1 MTEQNISSAT
11 NVAANR
17 PNRENVIANESC
29 MFLADNFLTISQM
42 LNEKFGLNIVHGYDV
57 VKKFIYNTL
66 ISRID
71 YLLNIE
77 ENIDYKT
84 SLQELLQQN
93 GDISIKYITEKNDD
107 VFYSTVQVNGVN
119 IGVGTGINKK
129 LAEQQAAKS
138 AMKKKNR
145 I

>member
-1 MTEQNISSAT
+1 M
-11 NVAANR
+11 
-17 PNRENVIANESC
+17 
-29 MFLADNFLTISQM
+29 
-42 LNEKFGLNIVHGYDV
+42 
-57 VKKFIYNTL
+57 
-66 ISRID
+66 D

-84 SLQELLQQN
+84 SLQELLQRN

-107 VFYSTVQVNGVN
+107 VFNSTAQVNGVN

-138 AMKKKNR
+138 AMKKK
-145 I
+145 

>member
-1 MTEQNISSAT
+1 MKIIWLCS
-11 NVAANR
+11 
-17 PNRENVIANESC
+17 
-29 MFLADNFLTISQM
+29 
-42 LNEKFGLNIVHGYDV
+42 
-57 VKKFIYNTL
+57 
-66 ISRID
+66 D

-129 LAEQQAAKS
+129 LAEQRAAKS
-138 AMKKKNR
+138 VMKQKESDKK
-145 I
+145 